1 MGSRQERHDLNMLTG
16 VNPDDPMEFE
26 LRHNAN
32 GDVVGSVGDA
42 LIAFN
47 LNEVIGDAETPVKI
61 TLKWKSPAGDKS
73 VEFDISRRK
82 VTVDSEDVSAISSH
96 VFM

>member
-1 MGSRQERHDLNMLTG
+1 M
-16 VNPDDPMEFE
+16 NPDDPMEFE

-32 GDVVGSVGDA
+32 GDLSGTVGDA

-47 LNEVIGDAETPVKI
+47 LNEVIGDAATPVKI

-73 VEFDISRRK
+73 VEFDMSRRK
-82 VTVDSEDVSAISSH
+82 VTVDSGDVSAVSSYR
-96 VFM
+96 FM